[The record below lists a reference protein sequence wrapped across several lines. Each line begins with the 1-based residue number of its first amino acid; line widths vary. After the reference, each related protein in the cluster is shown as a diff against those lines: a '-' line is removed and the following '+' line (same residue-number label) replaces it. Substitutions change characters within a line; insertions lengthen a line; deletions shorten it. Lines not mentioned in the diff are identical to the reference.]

1 MKRIVALILSM
12 LIVCSFFVSCDKDV
26 DKTSDTENSEIIS
39 AESTSNEQQAQ
50 DVEEQTNSETPKTE
64 DAEETQETPKEEEN
78 EQKSTPITEFQY
90 KKNEA
95 EDGIILTGLNSDSYE
110 ELYLPETIDNLPVV
124 EISDNAFRNVKI
136 TNVYISKNIVK
147 IGACAFEL
155 TKLSKAFFAEY
166 SGWKAGESQIPE
178 SILKDNP
185 TSSATYLKKTFNS
198 SVWLR
203 LG

>member
-50 DVEEQTNSETPKTE
+50 DVEEQTKSETPKTE
-64 DAEETQETPKEEEN
+64 NAEETQETPKEEDN

-90 KKNEA
+90 KKNKA

-110 ELYLPETIDNLPVV
+110 ELYLPETIDNLPIV

-155 TKLSKAFFAEY
+155 TNLKEAYFTEY
-166 SGWKAGESQIPE
+166 TGWKAGASLIPE
-178 SILKDNP
+178 NILRDNA
-185 TSSATYLKKTFNS
+185 TGSATYLRKTFNS

-203 LG
+203 SN